1 MILSRTDRVVETGPR
16 TVVVDEGS
24 DLEVSRALA
33 NATGQS
39 KVGDGEGLVRGGEL
53 EDPSLVLLELACLD
67 VSILVELR
75 LNRGAS
81 SHLCSGGSSPHLRPG
96 DRPSKQLQVWI
107 LAIPEV
113 YRIDQKCSVQKQR
126 STFSTHIQPIRRQ
139 MVGFRFLG
147 AS

>member
-1 MILSRTDRVVETGPR
+1 MVETGPR

-75 LNRGAS
+75 LNCGAS

-96 DRPSKQLQVWI
+96 DRPSKPAAGLDSRHSRG
-107 LAIPEV
+107 LSDRSEV
-113 YRIDQKCSVQKQR
+113 FCAETEVD
-126 STFSTHIQPIRRQ
+126 FLDAHSTHPPPDGWLSLLG
-139 MVGFRFLG
+139 GFPDT
-147 AS
+147 